1 MASKSIIEEYLNE
14 VKGNIYKLD
23 KADGFI
29 NEIRSSLTDYVEHN
43 PDCSFDELVE
53 QFGDP
58 EDIAREFLDSYDY
71 SSPKEISKKTRRRR
85 LIIIILAVLLVALT
99 AYCIDISMHTQ
110 AKATDVITIY
120 EEVPV
125 TND

>member
-1 MASKSIIEEYLNE
+1 MASKSIIEKYLSE
-14 VKGNIYKLD
+14 VKENIYKLD

-71 SSPKEISKKTRRRR
+71 SSPKEISKKTRRHKILITL
-85 LIIIILAVLLVALT
+85 LIIVLIALVAFCLDM
-99 AYCIDISMHTQ
+99 ARHTQ
-110 AKATDVITIY
+110 AKATDVVTIY

-125 TND
+125 E